1 MSHTKVTVIL
11 YSLYI
16 VQNCMGDWVA
26 SETDLPLCFT
36 FDRLRKHVL
45 MLAYIF
51 YMSTLTLTLELLHT
65 LLVVIYYIDY
75 SHASAGEL
83 LHTLTTI
90 AHTTRSQ

>member
-1 MSHTKVTVIL
+1 MFNTKVTVIL

-45 MLAYIF
+45 MLAYIL
-51 YMSTLTLTLELLHT
+51 YMSTLTLLLLYYTLT
-65 LLVVIYYIDY
+65 LVIDY
-75 SHASAGEL
+75 SHTSAGEL

-90 AHTTRSQ
+90 KHTTRSL